1 MLSSSAKGRWEDKD
15 LPVEDRVDAES
26 IGSTG
31 SFTLNNDDKELEAL
45 GYKPSFKR
53 EFSNLATVRRM
64 MVKTVYE
71 TLND

>member
-15 LPVEDRVDAES
+15 LPEDRVDAES

-64 MVKTVYE
+64 TVKTVYE
-71 TLND
+71 TLISG